1 MIEQGSKGV
10 FAIPK
15 VLIRDAHRSI
25 STHSNRSPI
34 GSQAKAEQNM
44 LIKKSQQGA
53 NYIHAVKTDSYNTST
68 HQMQRRYKDR
78 SNHIDFKHCRPRSV
92 VSFKSP
98 PPSRLQHAG
107 RALLKSVSTV
117 FLRKKERDEKNGNL
131 PSFANRSRY
140 EQTDQDVEDSR
151 FDLFTVSP
159 TRMLHTNNESHFSEL
174 TPSGHMREP
183 IKFVEVESLPLFEP
197 ASYTNL
203 EEQYSYCQ

>member
-15 VLIRDAHRSI
+15 VLIRDAHKSL

-34 GSQAKAEQNM
+34 GSQSNAEQNM
-44 LIKKSQQGA
+44 PIPKSQQGA
-53 NYIHAVKTDSYNTST
+53 DCIQTVKTDSYNTST
-68 HQMQRRYKDR
+68 HEMQRRYKDR
-78 SNHIDFKHCRPRSV
+78 NNHIGFKHCRPRSV

-98 PPSRLQHAG
+98 PPQPPASRLQHAG

-151 FDLFTVSP
+151 LDLFTVSP
-159 TRMLHTNNESHFSEL
+159 TRMLHTSNTCHLSEL

-197 ASYTNL
+197 ASY
-203 EEQYSYCQ
+203 CQ